1 MTEAIQAQIIE
12 ARRNQILDAAAAV
25 FAEKGFHPTTIKD
38 IAKVAGIADGTIYN
52 YFKNKSAL
60 LIGIFDRMRAST
72 VEGIVLPNMDE
83 IEPRLFIKTFLSHS
97 LMTFRDDKFPL
108 FQVIISEMMV
118 NEELRVLYYQQI
130 LEPTL
135 TLAEG
140 YFLQLGT
147 RNNIPPEHISLTI
160 RAISGMVMGLIMQ
173 NIMNDPIIIQKWDE
187 LPDFL
192 TNLLLDGLGD
202 LLV

>member
-1 MTEAIQAQIIE
+1 MTDAIQAQIIE
-12 ARRNQILDAAAAV
+12 ARRNQILDAAATV

-72 VEGIVLPNMDE
+72 VESIVLPNMDD

-97 LMTFRDDKFPL
+97 LMTFRDGKFPL

-147 RNNIPPEHISLTI
+147 RNKFPPAHISLTI

-173 NIMNDPIIIQKWDE
+173 NIMNDPIITQKWDE

-192 TNLLLDGLGD
+192 TNLLLEGLGD
-202 LLV
+202 LLS